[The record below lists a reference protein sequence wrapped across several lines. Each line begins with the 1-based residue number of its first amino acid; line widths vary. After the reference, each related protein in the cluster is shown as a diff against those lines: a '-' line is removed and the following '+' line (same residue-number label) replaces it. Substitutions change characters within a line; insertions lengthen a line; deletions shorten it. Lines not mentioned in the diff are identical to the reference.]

1 MNIALLGFGVVCGG
15 VYDILKNMP
24 DYNVKKILI
33 RNPAKLTMDCMTLD
47 FADIENDKDIE
58 LVVEAIGGLHPAREY
73 ILASLNAKKHVV
85 TANKAVVA
93 AYFEEFVAAAKAN
106 GVKFMVEATSGG
118 GIPWIKNLQR
128 VGRID
133 NVTELHG
140 IMNGTSNFILSSMT
154 SEGKDFDDVLKTAQE
169 LGYAEADPSADI
181 DGDDVRNKCVISS
194 AVAFG
199 AQVDVNSILQ
209 AGIRHISKADID
221 WFNENGLVCK
231 LFATAVRRGDCFDA
245 VVEPVLLGR
254 DAVEANVPKNY
265 NITCL
270 YGETIGEIKLYG
282 QGAGGLPTG
291 NAIVQDIIDINS
303 GNAFDIL
310 LNKKLNKTEIIKG
323 KYYIRIPADVE
334 NHSNIIGDII
344 DSEIID
350 DTSAVI
356 ITKETVPAV
365 VHKLLDANKDKRI
378 FIARFY

>member
-24 DYNVKKILI
+24 EYNVKKILI

-47 FADIENDKDIE
+47 FADIENDSDID

-73 ILASLNAKKHVV
+73 ILAALNAKKHVV

-93 AYFEEFVAAAKAN
+93 AYFEEFVAAANKN
-106 GVKFMVEATSGG
+106 DVKFMVEATSGG

-133 NVTELHG
+133 KVTKLHG
-140 IMNGTSNFILSSMT
+140 IMNGTSNFILSAMT
-154 SEGKDFDDVLKTAQE
+154 SEGKDFSDVLKTAQE

-181 DGDDVRNKCVISS
+181 DGDDVRNKCAIS
-194 AVAFG
+194 AAIAFDTK
-199 AQVDVNSILQ
+199 VDVNSIMQ

-221 WFNENGLVCK
+221 WFKENNLVCK
-231 LFATAVRRGDCFDA
+231 LFATAVCDGENFDA
-245 VVEPVLLGR
+245 VVEPVLLGC
-254 DAVEANVPKNY
+254 DTVEANVPKNY

-270 YGETIGEIKLYG
+270 YGDTIGEVKLYG

-291 NAIVQDIIDINS
+291 NAIVQDIIDVNTN
-303 GNAFDIL
+303 NAFDIAFEKEL
-310 LNKKLNKTEIIKG
+310 EKAEIIKG

-334 NHSNIIGDII
+334 NHAEFIGDIT
-344 DSEIID
+344 EK
-350 DTSAVI
+350 TFKLGEYTVVL
-356 ITKETVPAV
+356 TKETTPAKI
-365 VHKLLDANKDKRI
+365 HTLLDANKDKAI
-378 FIARFY
+378 FIARYF